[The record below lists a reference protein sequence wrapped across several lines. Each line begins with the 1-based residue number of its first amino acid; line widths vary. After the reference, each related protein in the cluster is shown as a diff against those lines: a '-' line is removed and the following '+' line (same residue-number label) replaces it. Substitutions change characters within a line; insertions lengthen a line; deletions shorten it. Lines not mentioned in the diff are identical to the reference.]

1 MKIKILQGEM
11 KMLKN
16 FSIFVLVFYLIAF
29 PSLLYGKKGNSPKE
43 LRGAGIGKEVSRE
56 ARTLKE
62 CEEKE
67 NFGEWVRER
76 ARDKQRIEI
85 HKEMTKKQRKK
96 RRKREKENKFNI
108 D

>member
-56 ARTLKE
+56 AKILKE

-76 ARDKQRIEI
+76 AREKQRIEI
-85 HKEMTKKQRKK
+85 HKEVTENKEKK
-96 RRKREKENKFNI
+96 RRKREKENKSNI